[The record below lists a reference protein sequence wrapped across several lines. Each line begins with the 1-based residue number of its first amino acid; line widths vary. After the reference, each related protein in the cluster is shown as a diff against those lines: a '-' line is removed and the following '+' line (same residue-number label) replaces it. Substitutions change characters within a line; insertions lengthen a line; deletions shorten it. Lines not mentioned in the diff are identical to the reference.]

1 MVGTT
6 RKLAAKSSSLYATFA
21 AGVFPHNRRPLDCA
35 RGHESPQPLVER
47 PIKFQKCDLGCA
59 GLPCSSA
66 ALSDVYCQFVRQ

>member
-21 AGVFPHNRRPLDCA
+21 AGVFPHICGPLDCA

-47 PIKFQKCDLGCA
+47 PMKFQKCDSGCM
-59 GLPCSSA
+59 GL
-66 ALSDVYCQFVRQ
+66 Y